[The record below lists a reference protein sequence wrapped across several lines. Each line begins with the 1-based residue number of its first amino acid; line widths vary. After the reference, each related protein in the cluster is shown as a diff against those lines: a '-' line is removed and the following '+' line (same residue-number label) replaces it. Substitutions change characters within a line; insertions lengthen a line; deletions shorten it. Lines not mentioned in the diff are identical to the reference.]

1 MKRTQLTTYIILLAL
16 TLFAPSCS
24 KLLEQEPKNSTYL
37 EKFWQTT
44 RDCESALAGNYALVR
59 TALAFRNSY
68 YMYGDAI
75 AKNYFVIDYTG
86 DGLEGIQNGDFSFT
100 YNLNDF
106 GNWTRYFKAI
116 TMSNTIL
123 AQIPKVPE
131 ANLAKDVDDVQ
142 QYRNR
147 VMGQALF
154 LRAFTYFVMTR
165 IWGDVPLVTEYYEN
179 PLEAPQLPRSPKADV
194 MKQIEKDC
202 KEAAGLLE
210 WGYSNNTGGI
220 AVTAN
225 RGAVYALLAHLYLW
239 RGTTLNAAAGGT
251 LDMNDVNSAD
261 TTISAL
267 LANGGYRLTD
277 TTSYYNTF
285 IGRST
290 EGIFELNM
298 SEDQFEGSDDGIG
311 MQFLRGDQYIK
322 YKGDYA
328 RFAVRQEYFSR
339 HFLKGQAVNDTMD
352 LRFQKGFDYRDDSR
366 PLCRK
371 YSNVVYR
378 NPGVK
383 MDPYMSNN
391 MIIFRLADMMLL
403 QAEIALY
410 KGDNAKA
417 LQVINFFRT
426 RNNTAALEMPGTSE
440 ELMYEYILE
449 RGKEMFLE
457 GHLYYDLVRTK
468 AYSYI
473 VDWLTEQRYAKEG
486 FYWPVDPRLFR
497 GNKFLQQTNY
507 WKGKI

>member
-1 MKRTQLTTYIILLAL
+1 MKRTYFNNYIILLILAL
-16 TLFAPSCS
+16 CSFSCN

-37 EKFWQTT
+37 EKYWQTT

-59 TALAFRNSY
+59 NALAFRNSY

-86 DGLEGIQNGDFSFT
+86 DGLEGIQNGDFTFT

-123 AQIPKVPE
+123 EQVPKVPE

-142 QYRNR
+142 NYRNR

-154 LRAFTYFVMTR
+154 LRAFPYFVMTR

-179 PLEAPQLPRSPKADV
+179 PLEAPELPRSPKAAV
-194 MKQIEKDC
+194 MEQIEKDC
-202 KEAAGLLE
+202 HEAMKLLD
-210 WGYSNNTGGI
+210 WGYGSNTGGI
-220 AVTAN
+220 AVTAS
-225 RGAVYALLAHLYLW
+225 RGSVYALLAHLYLW
-239 RGTTLNAAAGGT
+239 RGTTLNAASRGT
-251 LDMNDVNSAD
+251 DDMKDINSAD

-277 TTSYYNTF
+277 TAHYYNTF

-290 EGIFELNM
+290 EGIFELNI
-298 SEDQFEGSDDGIG
+298 SEDQFEGSSEGIG

-322 YKGDYA
+322 YYGDHA
-328 RFAVRQEYFSR
+328 RMAVRPEYLSR

-352 LRFQKGFDYRDDSR
+352 IRFQKGFDYRDDSR

-371 YSNVVYR
+371 YSNVIYR

-383 MDPYMSNN
+383 LDPYMSNN

-426 RNNTAALEMPGTSE
+426 RNNTAALEMPSTTE
-440 ELMYEYILE
+440 ALMYQYILE
-449 RGKEMFLE
+449 RGKELYLE
-457 GHLYYDLVRTK
+457 GHLFYD
-468 AYSYI
+468 
-473 VDWLTEQRYAKEG
+473 
-486 FYWPVDPRLFR
+486 
-497 GNKFLQQTNY
+497 
-507 WKGKI
+507 